1 MTDFPSLF
9 YILQPV
15 KSLPF
20 HIPECLK
27 KIPPLGEAS
36 PYGHHR
42 EYPPPPARTTGFR
55 KLTIIILLIISQLE
69 LTFIIVFSS
78 DSKFWTRN
86 RLGDRM
92 RDKYNLNILD
102 TEDDAGK
109 STLHFVSGIS
119 LISLSWSFH

>member
-1 MTDFPSLF
+1 MAITGST
-9 YILQPV
+9 
-15 KSLPF
+15 
-20 HIPECLK
+20 
-27 KIPPLGEAS
+27 
-36 PYGHHR
+36 
-42 EYPPPPARTTGFR
+42 PPPPARTTGFR
-55 KLTIIILLIISQLE
+55 KLPIIILFIMSQLE
-69 LTFIIVFSS
+69 LIFITVFSS

-109 STLHFVSGIS
+109 STLHCGSGTS

>member
-1 MTDFPSLF
+1 MAIIGST
-9 YILQPV
+9 
-15 KSLPF
+15 
-20 HIPECLK
+20 
-27 KIPPLGEAS
+27 
-36 PYGHHR
+36 
-42 EYPPPPARTTGFR
+42 PPPPARTTGFR

-69 LTFIIVFSS
+69 LIFIIVFSS

-109 STLHFVSGIS
+109 STLHRGSGIS

>member
-1 MTDFPSLF
+1 MAIIGST
-9 YILQPV
+9 
-15 KSLPF
+15 
-20 HIPECLK
+20 
-27 KIPPLGEAS
+27 
-36 PYGHHR
+36 
-42 EYPPPPARTTGFR
+42 PPARTTGFR

-69 LTFIIVFSS
+69 LIFIIVFSS